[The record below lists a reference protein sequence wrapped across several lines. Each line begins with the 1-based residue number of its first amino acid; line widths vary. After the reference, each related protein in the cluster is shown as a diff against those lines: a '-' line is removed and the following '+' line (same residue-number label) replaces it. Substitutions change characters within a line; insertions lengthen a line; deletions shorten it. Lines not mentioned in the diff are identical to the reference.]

1 MRRKVSSLQ
10 LLPFLADK
18 SHTQQG
24 CEGHPPPQ
32 GWCILHGL
40 GLTISGMVR
49 AVDTKVE
56 FFERKALILL
66 EGSRASKEGT
76 GRHGRQGQPS

>member
-1 MRRKVSSLQ
+1 
-10 LLPFLADK
+10 
-18 SHTQQG
+18 
-24 CEGHPPPQ
+24 
-32 GWCILHGL
+32 
-40 GLTISGMVR
+40 MVI

-76 GRHGRQGQPS
+76 GGHGRQGQPS